1 MRNLPFSWLANISV
15 AVKNTQSRDTGVIGG
30 KPHNEDN
37 KTNSITQNAKMIT
50 HIPTK
55 HRR

>member
-15 AVKNTQSRDTGVIGG
+15 AVKNRQSRDTGIIGG

-37 KTNSITQNAKMIT
+37 KTNSLTQNAKMIT